1 MTIKVKGYTDHL
13 DEMVA
18 HIAGALRGFET
29 EEAAEAGAEGMFSRI
44 RAETVKHLVRRFGS
58 TAVKLT
64 ESNAKSPASRKRA
77 EV

>member
-1 MTIKVKGYTDHL
+1 MTTRVKGYTDHI
-13 DEMVA
+13 DEMVV

-29 EEAAEAGAEGMFSRI
+29 QEAAEARAEDMLSRI
-44 RAETVKHLVRRFGS
+44 RAEAVKHLVRRFGS

-64 ESNAKSPASRKRA
+64 ELNAKSPASRKRA